1 MTVYFDMDGTIADLY
16 SVENWLQKLRA
27 EDASPYADAKPL
39 CDMNKIIP
47 KLKQLQYLGIKIG
60 VLSWCSKQAT
70 KEYNAAVRK
79 AKRIWLKE
87 YLPDFK
93 FDEIHIAPYGTPKE
107 RIAKD
112 FGWLIDDE
120 DLNRSQW
127 ELKRGNSFDPTKE
140 TIIEILD
147 KILSFV

>member
-39 CDMNKIIP
+39 CDMNEIIP
-47 KLKQLQYLGIKIG
+47 KLKQLQYLGIKVG
-60 VLSWCSKQAT
+60 VLSWCAKQAT
-70 KEYNAAVRK
+70 KEYNVAVRK
-79 AKRIWLKE
+79 AKRLWLKE
-87 YLPDFK
+87 QLHNFK
-93 FDEIHIAPYGTPKE
+93 FDEIHIVPYGTPKA

-112 FGWLIDDE
+112 DGWLIDDE
-120 DLNRSQW
+120 DLNRFQW
-127 ELKRGNSFDPTKE
+127 ELKRGDSFDPTKE